1 MVKEG
6 EERAILSFSYLHK
19 QFSAECEQGLVG
31 SVLGMHHYKLPR
43 YWGSNPGGHRHTSKP
58 QCGMISV
65 CALPSCVFLF
75 SFSSLH

>member
-31 SVLGMHHYKLPR
+31 SVLGMHHYKPHR
-43 YWGSNPGGHRHTSKP
+43 YWGIQSRGAQTHK
-58 QCGMISV
+58 
-65 CALPSCVFLF
+65 
-75 SFSSLH
+75 